1 MPHTAL
7 PCGSGSATM
16 AALGSPAVVT
26 GTAVAVGVKVGVA
39 VWVGVGVLVGLGVDV
54 AVGTAVVTGA
64 ASWLIDGT
72 AVGPVGTEPAEPQ
85 PVASIKPARKITIDL
100 PQSSHRFCMP

>member
-1 MPHTAL
+1 
-7 PCGSGSATM
+7 M

-72 AVGPVGTEPAEPQ
+72 AVGLVGTDSVEPQ
-85 PVASIKPARKITIDL
+85 PAASIITINL